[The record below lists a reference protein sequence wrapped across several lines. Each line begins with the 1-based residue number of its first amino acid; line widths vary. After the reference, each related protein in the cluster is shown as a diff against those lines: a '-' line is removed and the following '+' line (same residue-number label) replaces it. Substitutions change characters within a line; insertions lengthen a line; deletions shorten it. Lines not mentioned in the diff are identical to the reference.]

1 MVVMII
7 KMMMVITV
15 MCMEGKV
22 MDGSMIF
29 LCAKAGGGGV
39 PAHACVRVAR
49 VQTDRRTYTSNIRF
63 FARFCAASFTRKG
76 KRSLH
81 IPNKYCT
88 LAYISPFLPRR

>member
-29 LCAKAGGGGV
+29 LCAKGGGGAGTCV
-39 PAHACVRVAR
+39 CACRAS
-49 VQTDRRTYTSNIRF
+49 TDRQAHIHIKYTF
-63 FARFCAASFTRKG
+63 LRKVLCRIFYQ
-76 KRSLH
+76 KREAQLAYSEQVLH
-81 IPNKYCT
+81 IS
-88 LAYISPFLPRR
+88 IH